1 MTDPGCLLC
10 TSPPSADWV
19 LSYRGSDP
27 AVEGTRETLLTLGNG
42 YVATRGA
49 SPEVAADETHYPGT
63 YAAGFYNRLTSVV
76 NGNPREDESMVN
88 LPNWLPLTFRPAGG
102 AWFAPGATSIA
113 HEHRALDLR
122 RGLLTR
128 EVVVVDGQQRRTR
141 LRQRRL
147 VSMAAQHLAA
157 LETTVIPE
165 NWSGRIEIRSALD
178 GRVRNTNVHTYAG
191 LAADHLT
198 DTVTGTDQHETVWL
212 VAETT
217 TSRLRV
223 AQAARTRLRRGGDRD
238 LRADRRLV
246 AEDGLIGQ
254 DLAFDIDQ
262 GEEITVEKVVAIFT
276 SRDRAIAEP
285 LYAARQELSDAGTFD
300 ELLTDHV
307 GAWDQL
313 WQRFHIGLVGR
324 DNASFAVNAHVFHV
338 LQTLSPHTADLDAGV
353 PARGLHG
360 EAYRGHVFWDELFV
374 FPFLNFRLPE
384 LTRAL
389 LRYRHRRLPQAR
401 RRAAALGT
409 RGAVFPWQSGSD
421 GREETPAT
429 LFNPRS
435 GRWIPDYSCRQYH
448 VNLAVAYN
456 VWHYWQTTADFG
468 FLAAYGAELLI
479 ETARFGAS
487 LATYDPAADRYDIRG
502 VMGPDE
508 FHDGYPDRPGQ
519 GIDNSAY
526 VNIMTAWTLA
536 RARDAHRVLG
546 QFHGAELWQ
555 GLQLTEAELDLW
567 EHIGRRLRV
576 PFLPGGIIEQFEGYG
591 RLAELDWDAYRARYG
606 DIKLLGLILEA
617 ENDSTNRYQAS
628 KQADVLMLLYLF
640 SAEELTALV
649 RHLGYDFDPAV
660 IPATVD
666 YYLARTPHGSSLS
679 RVAHAWVL
687 ARSDRRGSWRML
699 REALDHDLADA
710 HAGTTR
716 EGIHLGA
723 MAGTLDIL
731 QRCYTG
737 LDTREDMLWLNPLL
751 PDELDALEFD
761 IRYRDQWIK
770 LHLDHRELRLET
782 LPGAAGTITVAVREV
797 VYQLAPGTTTTVPLT
812 PRTAGHVNGRPGR
825 APAATG

>member
-1 MTDPGCLLC
+1 MTDSGCLLC
-10 TSPPSADWV
+10 TSPPSPEWV
-19 LSYRGSDP
+19 LVFQGADP

-49 SPEVAADETHYPGT
+49 SPEVVADDTHYPGT
-63 YAAGFYNRLTSVV
+63 YVAGFHNRLTSVV
-76 NGNPREDESMVN
+76 DGKPREDESIVN
-88 LPNWLPLTFRPAGG
+88 LPNWLPLTFRPAGS
-102 AWFAPGATSIA
+102 AWFAPGATRVV

-128 EVVVVDGQQRRTR
+128 EVVVVDGQDRRTR

-147 VSMAAQHLAA
+147 VSMAARHLAA

-178 GRVRNTNVHTYAG
+178 ARVRNTNVREYAG

-198 DTVTGTDQHETVWL
+198 NVVTGTDERETVWL

-223 AQAARTRLRRGGDRD
+223 AQAARTRVHCGDRD
-238 LRADRRLV
+238 VRPGRREV
-246 AEDGLIGQ
+246 AEDRLIGQ

-262 GEEITVEKVVAIFT
+262 GEEMTIEKVVAIFT

-285 LYAARQELSDAGTFD
+285 LHAAREEVADAGTFD
-300 ELLTDHV
+300 ELLADHA
-307 GAWDQL
+307 GAWEQL
-313 WQRFHIGLVGR
+313 WQRFHIGLGCGTDAHR
-324 DNASFAVNAHVFHV
+324 AVNAHIFHV

-401 RRAAALGT
+401 RRAAALGIK
-409 RGAVFPWQSGSD
+409 GALFPWQSGSD

-429 LFNPRS
+429 VYNPRS
-435 GRWIPDYSCRQYH
+435 GRWIPDYSSRQYH
-448 VNLAVAYN
+448 INLAVAYN
-456 VWHYWQTTADFG
+456 VWKYWQTTADFG

-479 ETARFGAS
+479 ETARFAAS

-508 FHDGYPDRPGQ
+508 FHDGYPDRPGE

-526 VNIMTAWTLA
+526 VNIMTAWSLA
-536 RARDAHRVLG
+536 RARDAHRLLG

-555 GLQLTEAELDLW
+555 GLRLSEAELELW

-576 PFLPGGIIEQFEGYG
+576 PFLPNGIIEQFEGYG
-591 RLAELDWDAYRARYG
+591 QLAELDWDAYRARYG
-606 DIKLLGLILEA
+606 DIKLLGFILEA
-617 ENDSTNRYQAS
+617 ENDNTNRYQVS
-628 KQADVLMLLYLF
+628 KQADVLMLLYLLT
-640 SAEELTALV
+640 AEELTALL
-649 RHLGYDFDPAV
+649 RHLGYEFDPAT
-660 IPATVD
+660 IPATID

-699 REALDHDLADA
+699 REALEYDLADT
-710 HAGTTR
+710 HADAAR

-751 PDELDALEFD
+751 PDELDSLDLD
-761 IRYRDQWIK
+761 IRYRGQWIR

-782 LPGAAGTITVAVREV
+782 LPGAAGMITVAVREV
-797 VYQLAPGTTTTVPLT
+797 LYQLTPGTTTTVPLT
-812 PRTAGHVNGRPGR
+812 PRTAGRGHPG
-825 APAATG
+825 